1 MKNFF
6 LLLVVFIF
14 SSTLVL
20 GASGEALENT
30 IISGDAEDFLVYEE
44 NEVIDIS
51 NGENIML
58 VGDVVNADG
67 AAEDL
72 IILAGESVNS
82 YANGEYGFMAAN
94 NLNISGDVLKDNF
107 VAGNNI
113 NVIGDIGRDAYL
125 FGSIININGTIGRNL
140 YVYGSE
146 INISGTINGDAKV
159 SADKIFISS
168 EATISGDIEINAEYI
183 EIEEGTQIGG
193 VVTYNSNAKEIII
206 PNSVRNNKNDIV
218 DIQIEEENIL
228 VSEIKDIAKWICI
241 NIVLFII
248 TILICP
254 AFFDKIDK
262 IFKEKDTM
270 IIGNSIGWGL
280 LLFITT
286 PIISIIALIT
296 VIGSALGFAALLIY
310 IVILVYSTVITGYLL
325 GRILFDNKNLNKYL
339 IGVIGI
345 VIIEILRR
353 LPVIGGIMSFIV
365 LLVSIGVIREFIR
378 KDEMIS
384 EQINE

>member
-30 IISGDAEDFLVYEE
+30 IISGDSKDFLLYEE

-146 INISGTINGDAKV
+146 INISGTIDGDAKI

-168 EATISGDIEINAEYI
+168 EATISGDIEINTEYI

-280 LLFITT
+280 LLFITM

-365 LLVSIGVIREFIR
+365 LLVSFGVIREVIR